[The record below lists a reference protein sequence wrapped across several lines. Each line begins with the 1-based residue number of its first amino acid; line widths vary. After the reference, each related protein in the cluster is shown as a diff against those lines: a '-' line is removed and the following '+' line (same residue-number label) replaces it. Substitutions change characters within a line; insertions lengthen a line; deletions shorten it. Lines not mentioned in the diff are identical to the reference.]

1 MKTSQ
6 EKVIENDKNKMVEE
20 LRIWQNQQANEVY
33 REIDEMEAAV
43 RKQMELVRE
52 INSTKIMK
60 LNVGGVKFEVARET
74 LTKVEGSHMAEFFK
88 GEQ

>member
-1 MKTSQ
+1 
-6 EKVIENDKNKMVEE
+6 
-20 LRIWQNQQANEVY
+20 
-33 REIDEMEAAV
+33 
-43 RKQMELVRE
+43 MELVRE

-88 GEQ
+88 GE